1 MDLKSTTLLSNQPTF
16 KISHLKD
23 HDIQNSPDVPYCGQI
38 FEYLVEKFRIWLNL
52 VESGSYSG

>member
-1 MDLKSTTLLSNQPTF
+1 MDHLSTNLYSNHLTF
-16 KISHLKD
+16 KVSHLKID
-23 HDIQNSPDVPYCGQI
+23 DFCQLPDIPYCGQI